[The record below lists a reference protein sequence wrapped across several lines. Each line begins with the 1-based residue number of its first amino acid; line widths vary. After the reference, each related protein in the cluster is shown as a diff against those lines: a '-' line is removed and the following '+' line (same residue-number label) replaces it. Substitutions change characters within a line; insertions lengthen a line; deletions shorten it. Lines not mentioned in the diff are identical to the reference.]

1 MSVMTPER
9 YSQVKS
15 LFQLV
20 LEQPAGGRAMFL
32 ERACGAD
39 RDLYERVRDLIKS
52 DSTSEDFLEKPA
64 ITPISKLMEDA
75 AAEVDEKMPAT
86 IGPYALQRP
95 IGSGGMGYVYLA
107 VRADK
112 SYDKQ
117 VAIKVIR
124 KGMETD
130 RILQRFRRER
140 QIMASL
146 DHAHIAR
153 MLDGGAT
160 ADGRPY
166 FVMEYVDGQPIDQ
179 WCDQKRLTVEQRLR
193 LFLQVCDAIHY
204 AHQNLIIHRDIKP
217 GNILVRPDGTA
228 KLLDFG
234 IAKLMNPEM
243 GSVVAERTATSMRM
257 MTPQYASPEQVRGD
271 AVTTASDVYLL
282 GIVLYELLTGHR
294 PYEVK
299 EQGTLEA
306 VRAVSQGEPQRPS
319 EALFRVK
326 ETLTIEGAKKVTRNI
341 NIVSFARNAEPSKMV
356 KRLQGDLDAIAL
368 RALRRNPKERYQSAA
383 QLAED
388 VRNHLAQMPV
398 LARPQSPGYRFGLFL
413 RRNKTL
419 TLAATAA
426 VLMLISVAVFALWQA
441 SLARQQRMRAEARFG
456 EVRKMSNALLFDVQ
470 DTLAPLPGTTPA
482 RRLLVQK
489 ALEYLSN
496 LAKESAGDNSLQR
509 ELAAGYVRVGHLQGN
524 PNFANLGDAI
534 GAAASYKK
542 ARELQ
547 EQILAAEPKNAAVQ
561 NDLAG
566 TLEALAD
573 MMTVGGDSAG
583 ALEALRKAVQL
594 REQAGAAPAARAAS
608 LQNLAV
614 ALSASGSLAE
624 AKSMAQ
630 QAHQLVLGLGGADA
644 MRQQAISHGKLATVL
659 DRSGDASGAAEHFR
673 ESQQLH
679 EKLLASDPLSARA
692 KREFSFALEDY
703 GDYLR
708 RAGGDPGVQYQRLL
722 RLRRELAV
730 SDPQNVQA
738 RRDLAYALMKN
749 GSADDALESFRQLAA
764 LDPGNVLARRDLA
777 LAHERVGS
785 ALLRGGKNKEAAAQ
799 FGEMVQSAREW
810 VSKDPGSSYATH
822 MLAVAQMKLA
832 DALAAGGVANAKS
845 AIGLLDKLIEKE
857 KLNVLFRRDR
867 AVAQWVL
874 GRTLLEGAKQ
884 AAAWR
889 EAEGELKKAR
899 AMFEELGKQG
909 QLVGEDR
916 AAVGGIDAQL
926 EACRKALELAG
937 SVKL

>member
-20 LEQPAGGRAMFL
+20 LEQPAGGRAAFL

-39 RDLYERVRDLIKS
+39 RDLYERVRELVKS

-64 ITPISKLMEDA
+64 ITPISKLMEEA
-75 AAEVDEKMPAT
+75 AAEADEKMPAT

-95 IGSGGMGYVYLA
+95 IGSGGMGHVYLA

-140 QIMASL
+140 QIVASL

-166 FVMEYVDGQPIDQ
+166 FVMEYVDGHPIDQ
-179 WCDQKRLTVEQRLR
+179 WCDQKRLPIEQRLR

-234 IAKLMNPEM
+234 IAKLMNPEL

-257 MTPQYASPEQVRGD
+257 MTPQYASPEQVKGD

-294 PYEVK
+294 PYEMR
-299 EQGTLEA
+299 EQGTMEA

-326 ETLTIEGAKKVTRNI
+326 ETLTIEGARKITRNI
-341 NIVSFARNAEPSKMV
+341 NIVSFARKCEPSKMV

-388 VRNHLAQMPV
+388 IRNHLAQMPV
-398 LARPQSPGYRFGLFL
+398 LARAQSPGYRFGLFL

-419 TLAATAA
+419 ALAATTA
-426 VLMLISVAVFALWQA
+426 VLLLISVAVFALWQA

-496 LAKESAGDNSLQR
+496 LARESAGDNSLQR
-509 ELAAGYVRVGHLQGN
+509 ELAAGYLRVGHLQGN

-547 EQILAAEPKNAAVQ
+547 ERILTAEPKNTAVQ

-594 REQAGAAPAARAAS
+594 REQAGAAPAVRAAS

-630 QAHQLVLGLGGADA
+630 QAHQLAMGLSGADA

-659 DRSGDASGAAEHFR
+659 DRSGDASGAAQHFR
-673 ESQQLH
+673 EAQQLH

-708 RAGGDPGVQYQRLL
+708 RVGGDPGVPYQRLL

-764 LDPGNVLARRDLA
+764 LDPGNVMARRDLA
-777 LAHERVGS
+777 LAHERAGS
-785 ALLRGGKNKEAAAQ
+785 ALLRGGKNTEAAAQ
-799 FGEMVQSAREW
+799 FVAMVQSTREW
-810 VSKDPGSSYATH
+810 AAKDPGSSYATH

-832 DALAAGGVANAKS
+832 DATAAGGVENARS
-845 AIGLLDKLIEKE
+845 AIALLDTLIEKE

-874 GRTLLEGAKQ
+874 GRTLLESK
-884 AAAWR
+884 AWR
-889 EAEGELKKAR
+889 ESEAELKKAR

-909 QLVGEDR
+909 QLAGEDR

>member
-1 MSVMTPER
+1 MTVMTPER

-20 LEQPAGGRAMFL
+20 LEQPSGSRAAFL
-32 ERACGAD
+32 DRACGAD
-39 RDLYERVRDLIKS
+39 RDLYERVRELIQS
-52 DSTSEDFLEKPA
+52 DSTSEDFLDKPA
-64 ITPISKLMEDA
+64 ITPISKLMEEA
-75 AAEVDEKMPAT
+75 ASEADDKMPAT

-95 IGSGGMGYVYLA
+95 IGSGGMGRVYLA

-166 FVMEYVDGQPIDQ
+166 FVMEFVDGQPIDI
-179 WCDQKRLTVEQRLR
+179 WCDQRRSSIEQRLR

-217 GNILVRPDGTA
+217 GNILVRSDATA

-234 IAKLMNPEM
+234 IAKLMNADL

-257 MTPQYASPEQVRGD
+257 MTPQYASPEQGKGD
-271 AVTTASDVYLL
+271 PVTTASDVYLL

-299 EQGTLEA
+299 DQATMEV
-306 VRAVSQGEPQRPS
+306 VRAVSLSEPQRPS

-326 ETLTIEGAKKVTRNI
+326 ETLTMEGAKKVTRNI
-341 NIVSFARNAEPSKMV
+341 NIVSFARNAEPSNLV
-356 KRLQGDLDAIAL
+356 KRLRGDLDAITL

-383 QLAED
+383 QLAD
-388 VRNHLAQMPV
+388 DIRNHLALMPV
-398 LARPQSPGYRFGLFL
+398 MARTQSAGQRFGLFL
-413 RRNKTL
+413 RRNKTIA
-419 TLAATAA
+419 LAATTA

-441 SLARQQRMRAEARFG
+441 SLARQQRIRAEARFG

-470 DTLAPLPGTTPA
+470 DALAPLPGTTPA

-496 LAKESAGDNSLQR
+496 LAKESSGDNSLQR

-547 EQILAAEPKNAAVQ
+547 EQILAAEPKNAGVQ

-583 ALEALRKAVQL
+583 ALEALRRAVQL
-594 REQAGAAPAARAAS
+594 REQSGAAPAARAAS

-624 AKSMAQ
+624 AKSMVT
-630 QAHQLVLGLGGADA
+630 QAHQLAMGLSGTDA
-644 MRQQAISHGKLATVL
+644 MRQQAISHGKLAIVL
-659 DRSGDASGAAEHFR
+659 DRAGDVGGAAEHFR
-673 ESQQLH
+673 EAQQLH
-679 EKLLASDPLSARA
+679 EKLGASDPLSARA
-692 KREFSFALEDY
+692 KREFSYALEDY

-708 RAGGDPGVQYQRLL
+708 RAGSDPGLHYQRLL

-730 SDPQNVQA
+730 SDPQNIQA

-749 GSADDALESFRQLAA
+749 GSPEDALESFRQLAA
-764 LDPGNVLARRDLA
+764 LDPGNILARRDLA
-777 LAHERVGS
+777 LAYERVGT
-785 ALLRGGKNKEAAAQ
+785 AMMKGGKAKEAADW
-799 FGEMVQSAREW
+799 FRDMVQSSREW
-810 VSKDPGSSYATH
+810 VSKDPGSSYASH
-822 MLAVAQMKLA
+822 MLAVAQLKLA
-832 DALAAGGVANAKS
+832 DALGANGVDNAKS
-845 AIGLLDKLIEKE
+845 ANGLLEKLVEKE
-857 KLNVLFRRDR
+857 KLNVLFQRDR

-874 GRTLLEGAKQ
+874 GRTLLDGAK
-884 AAAWR
+884 WR
-889 EAEGELKKAR
+889 EAEAELKKAR
-899 AMFEELGKQG
+899 GMFEALSKQG
-909 QLVGEDR
+909 QLSGEDR
-916 AAVGGIDAQL
+916 GAVSGIDAQL
-926 EACRKALELAG
+926 EACRKAIELAG
-937 SVKL
+937 STKL